1 MSIQAT
7 KLSVIVASLAL
18 TLVCATELRAQISHS
33 AGRAVSAVGG
43 VGGAGTYRRA
53 AVGGEQRAVLGD
65 RESFSE
71 SGHGRSVGVERPGR
85 DVDGGVVIRRQH
97 ESSAFERDR
106 YAEKLCVA
114 ACDRYPRIVRHQQRD
129 ERPDLEDSRG
139 RESAVGS
146 QNAVLKGRDG
156 SLRRG

>member
-18 TLVCATELRAQISHS
+18 TLVCATELRAQISNYLRPRRQRRRRRRRRRHLP
-33 AGRAVSAVGG
+33 AGSSRRRTARCARRSG
-43 VGGAGTYRRA
+43 VIFRIRPW
-53 AVGGEQRAVLGD
+53 
-65 RESFSE
+65 
-71 SGHGRSVGVERPGR
+71 RSVGVERPGR

-139 RESAVGS
+139 R
-146 QNAVLKGRDG
+146 
-156 SLRRG
+156 SLPSVPKMPY